1 MLHFDMRAPDIG
13 PPAPELYKAAVEM
26 AAWGDEHGLL
36 SVVISEHHGSED
48 GYLPSPLVLAGA
60 IAAVTTNA
68 MISINALVLTLRDP
82 VATAEDCLVLD
93 NLSGG
98 RLMLNLVAGYVPS
111 EFEMFGLDVADRAAT
126 FEAKVAAFT
135 QALTGE
141 PFEWEGRTVRVTPG
155 PVQRPRPM
163 VALGGA
169 SKAGARRAARFGDGF
184 IAPVDDQVLVDTYLA
199 ECAALGKEP
208 GLVAGPTGPLSIFV
222 AKDPDA
228 MWERIGPH
236 VLHELHE
243 YGRFGLAAGEVHHPY
258 LAFADATAAR
268 EAGLIAVY
276 TPEECVEQV
285 RLGVLPLFKPL
296 IGGLHPDVAW
306 ESLRLFVDEV
316 IPQL

>member
-13 PPAPELYKAAVEM
+13 PPAPELYRAAVEM
-26 AAWGDEHGLL
+26 ASWADERGLL
-36 SVVISEHHGSED
+36 SVVISEHHGSDD

-60 IAAVTTNA
+60 IAAVTKHA

-141 PFEWEGRTVRVTPG
+141 PFEWEGRTIRVTPG

-169 SKAGARRAARFGDGF
+169 SKAGARRAARLGDGF
-184 IAPVDDQVLVDTYLA
+184 IAPVGDQVLLDTYLA
-199 ECAALGKEP
+199 ECEKLGKEP
-208 GLVAGPTGPLSIFV
+208 GLVAGPDGPLSIFV
-222 AKDPDA
+222 STDPDA
-228 MWERIGPH
+228 TWERIGPH
-236 VLHELHE
+236 VLHELHA
-243 YGRFGLAAGEVHHPY
+243 YGEFGRAAGEEHHPY

-268 EAGLIAVY
+268 EAGLVAVY
-276 TPEECVEQV
+276 TPEECVEHV
-285 RLGVLPLFKPL
+285 RSGHLALVKPL
-296 IGGLHPDVAW
+296 IGGCPPDVGW
-306 ESLRLFVDEV
+306 ETLHLLVDEV
-316 IPQL
+316 LPKL

>member
-13 PPAPELYKAAVEM
+13 PPAPELYRAAIDM
-26 AAWGDEHGLL
+26 AAWADTRGLMA
-36 SVVISEHHGSED
+36 VAISEHHGSAD

-60 IAAVTTNA
+60 IAGVTRNA

-111 EFEMFGLDVADRAAT
+111 EFAMFGLDPADRAAT
-126 FEAKVAAFT
+126 FEAKAEAFI

-141 PFEWEGRTVRVTPG
+141 PFEWEGRTVQITPG
-155 PVQRPRPM
+155 PVQQPRPT

-169 SKAGARRAARFGDGF
+169 SKAGARRAARLGDGF
-184 IAPVDDQVLVDTYLA
+184 IAPVGDQALVDAYVA
-199 ECAALGKEP
+199 ECEKLGKEP
-208 GLVAGPTGPLSIFV
+208 GLIAGPNGPLSIFV

-228 MWERIGPH
+228 MWEQIGPH

-243 YGRFGLAAGEVHHPY
+243 YGKFGVAAGEVNHPY

-276 TPEECVEQV
+276 TPEECIEEV
-285 RLGVLPLFKPL
+285 RGGRLPLFKPL

-306 ESLRLFVDEV
+306 ESLHLFVDEV
-316 IPQL
+316 MPNL